1 MFEDD
6 ICVNLSSVLDGKP
19 NYANV
24 PLSELFARPCVSL
37 PEVLDGG
44 LIMLLPF
51 FRSSLLRLGAP
62 LSWHPPES
70 QRSRCTAK
78 TR

>member
-6 ICVNLSSVLDGKP
+6 ICVDLSSILDGKP

-24 PLSELFARPCVSL
+24 PLSELFASVGL